1 MSASKIPTF
10 NPLFAKEIA
19 RLLVTVDLPTPPLPE
34 AIRIIFFK
42 PTGLLLFSILDDV
55 FLLIFSDVRMIFILI
70 LLFISFTYFLHNS

>member
-10 NPLFAKEIA
+10 NTLFAKDIA

-55 FLLIFSDVRMIFILI
+55 FLLIFSDVTTLISGCSRMSLELNNK
-70 LLFISFTYFLHNS
+70 LLN